1 MNLPRYDDGASALGQ
16 TQGDTPDKDELVST
30 PDLAPRDDA
39 DHAPATPG
47 PPPKPAR
54 RRIKLRWWHL
64 VLTAVLSPIVVFAGA
79 NMLAAS
85 LYGGMDD
92 GFADEQEVEV
102 VRTDLTHTVSLS
114 GTIQPT
120 QRLDLSFSAEGEV
133 TSVRVAVG
141 DSVSA
146 GTPLASIDDSALRDA
161 VADAQAENDAA
172 SKDYQDARKG
182 GQATAI
188 NAMRSAYNLK
198 AQALKDARAALDKAT
213 LVSTIDGVVAAV
225 NVQVGD
231 LAGASGTGSPPGAGA
246 SSDQAAIVVISRT
259 FQVDATVG
267 AAERGRVAKG
277 MTATVTTSS
286 SPTPLTG
293 TVTAVGVVA
302 ETSDTPDRPSA
313 ATFKVTVTL
322 DGQPDTVFTG
332 AAASVEVNAE
342 GKTGVLAV
350 PVAALIERSGET
362 DAAVRTRR
370 GDETTATPIVIGV
383 TVGDMVEVVSGLT
396 EGDLVIVPVV
406 MGTDAAGGGAA
417 TADAVG
423 VAERPR

>member
-1 MNLPRYDDGASALGQ
+1 M
-16 TQGDTPDKDELVST
+16 ST
-30 PDLAPRDDA
+30 PDLSPRDDA
-39 DHAPATPG
+39 DHAPTAALSAPDAAQPG

-54 RRIKLRWWHL
+54 RRIQLRWWHL
-64 VLTAVLSPIVVFAGA
+64 VLTAVLSPIVLFVGA
-79 NMLAAS
+79 SML
-85 LYGGMDD
+85 LPVLFGGMGGPNG
-92 GFADEQEVEV
+92 GFPGEQEVEV
-102 VRTDLTHTVSLS
+102 VRTDLAHTVSLS

-231 LAGASGTGSPPGAGA
+231 LAGASGTGAPGAGA
-246 SSDQAAIVVISRT
+246 GSEQAAVVVISRT

-267 AAERGRVAKG
+267 AADRGRVAKG

-342 GKTGVLAV
+342 GKTGVLAI
-350 PVAALIERSGET
+350 PAVALVDRSSET
-362 DAAVRTRR
+362 DATVMSRR
-370 GDETTATPIVIGV
+370 GDETTATPIVVGA
-383 TVGDMVEVVSGLT
+383 TVGDMVEVVSGLA
-396 EGDLVIVPVV
+396 EGDLVVVPFG
-406 MGTDAAGGGAA
+406 MGQGPDAAGGGAV
-417 TADAVG
+417 TAGAVR
-423 VAERPR
+423 VAEQPR